1 MRCDH
6 LHNNESHPHALPSH
20 RSSLACVFLKPRG
33 DTIYLSKFAVAPHVR
48 GRGHAATLVQVAKT
62 RAVARGLMA
71 LELDVRI
78 ALIENHQVF
87 KKLGFEVPKEGVHA
101 GFNRTTYFT
110 MRQKLS

>member
-1 MRCDH
+1 
-6 LHNNESHPHALPSH
+6 
-20 RSSLACVFLKPRG
+20 
-33 DTIYLSKFAVAPHVR
+33 
-48 GRGHAATLVQVAKT
+48 
-62 RAVARGLMA
+62 MA